1 MPGGIRRLAEADAL
15 AFARA
20 VLLEA
25 GFGGADAE
33 ACADLLVETS
43 LRGIDSH
50 GVVTLLPVFA
60 EQARNGVGRPGAE
73 PAVVRHEGAVAVV
86 EGRGASGPRSA
97 RAGLEAAMERARRLG
112 VGAAVTRQV
121 GYFGA
126 LWWSVSPAAE
136 QGLVAISMTNA
147 MAVVAPAGGRE
158 ALHGT
163 NPIAVAIP
171 GDPDPVIVDMRTN
184 VFRMADYWQS
194 IASGAPLPPDSGLV
208 RSDGSPVTDVAEIDD
223 AVYLPLAGGKG
234 YGLGIVV
241 DVLTA
246 ALAGSP
252 IGREVVWE
260 TERDDLAAFFLV
272 LDPGF
277 FGDPARFADGVRRL
291 AEQARAT
298 LPVDEGSPVRLPGE
312 RGAAERGPRRRDGI
326 PVDPT
331 LWALLEERLAALDVG
346 VPLPPLR

>member
-1 MPGGIRRLAEADAL
+1 M
-15 AFARA
+15 
-20 VLLEA
+20 
-25 GFGGADAE
+25 
-33 ACADLLVETS
+33 
-43 LRGIDSH
+43 
-50 GVVTLLPVFA
+50 
-60 EQARNGVGRPGAE
+60 
-73 PAVVRHEGAVAVV
+73 
-86 EGRGASGPRSA
+86 
-97 RAGLEAAMERARRLG
+97 
-112 VGAAVTRQV
+112 TRQV

-331 LWALLEERLAALDVG
+331 LWALLEERLAAARRRRAAPAASLRSPTARAEPSSAHDRRAPRG
-346 VPLPPLR
+346 SARPVPCDPTRRPPGRACGCDLRAPSRRRR